1 MKQIPNVQVVP
12 FWTGTSVT
20 DASQRICD
28 WLAEE
33 ATKGNTLPRSFEE
46 VHHIV
51 ASGCVVGAFLQ
62 KPRRLLIGS
71 CFRISES
78 NHTEIG
84 GLVVHPDFRELGIG
98 RVLIEVATKGAHE
111 AKLIFALVGPHNAQ
125 HLFLSLGYQPV
136 DPQMLYNVGVSQA
149 RLQSGKL
156 PMIYGAE
163 L

>member
-1 MKQIPNVQVVP
+1 MGQIPNVEVVP

-46 VHHIV
+46 INHMV
-51 ASGCVVGAFLQ
+51 ASGCVVGAFLR

-84 GLVVHPDFRELGIG
+84 GLVVYPDFRELGIG
-98 RVLIEVATKGAHE
+98 KVLVETATKGAHGSQ
-111 AKLIFALVGPHNAQ
+111 LIFALVGPQNARR
-125 HLFLSLGYQPV
+125 LFLSLGFRPG
-136 DPQMLYNVGVSQA
+136 DPQILSNAGVSQA
-149 RLQSGKL
+149 RLESGTV
-156 PMIYGAE
+156 PMIYQAE